1 MIKWK
6 WNILFL
12 FGFFFVL
19 VCQVGDDIDVLYSCI
34 VQKDIQVLNELKVLV
49 KDNNVQVLVELGFIY
64 EYGVVVLIDMIQ
76 VIKYYE
82 QVCYVEEFYGCYN
95 VCYFY
100 LYGLGVMQDD
110 VLVKEFVDKISK
122 VDIDIDVQM
131 VMCLIVDEIDMV
143 K

>member
-1 MIKWK
+1 
-6 WNILFL
+6 
-12 FGFFFVL
+12 
-19 VCQVGDDIDVLYSCI
+19 
-34 VQKDIQVLNELKVLV
+34 
-49 KDNNVQVLVELGFIY
+49 
-64 EYGVVVLIDMIQ
+64 MIQ